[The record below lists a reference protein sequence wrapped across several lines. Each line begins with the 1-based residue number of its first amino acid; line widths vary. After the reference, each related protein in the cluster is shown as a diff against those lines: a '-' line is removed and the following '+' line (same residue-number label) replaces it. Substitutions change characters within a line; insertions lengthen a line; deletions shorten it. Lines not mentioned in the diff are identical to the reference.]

1 MTLRTISCLLA
12 LGGLAAVGPAVAGE
26 PAPPLQPFVAEYA
39 VRYASMSVGSS
50 RSELK
55 RDSGTNRW
63 IFESRASA
71 SGFGRLFA
79 SGTLVQTSW
88 LVADAAGVRPLRF
101 TFDDGMERRSEDVD
115 LRFDW
120 SNGRVSGSARGEL
133 VDLPL
138 EPGLQDPV
146 SSQVAMML
154 ALLAGREPADLPM
167 IDSDKIRQTE
177 VRFERRESVTTPAG
191 SFETLVYTNSRPGG
205 QRVTR
210 MWLAPSL
217 QYLPVRM
224 EQLRRGKLAFS
235 MQLQRHGAGG

>member
-1 MTLRTISCLLA
+1 MSLRTISCLLA
-12 LGGLAAVGPAVAGE
+12 LGSLATAGPAAAGDA
-26 PAPPLQPFVAEYA
+26 APRLQPFVAEYA

-50 RSELK
+50 RFELK
-55 RDSGTNRW
+55 RDTGANRW
-63 IFESRASA
+63 IFESRANA

-79 SGTLVQTSW
+79 SGTLIQTSW

-101 TFDDGMERRSEDVD
+101 TFDDGMQRRSEDVD

-120 SNGRVSGSARGEL
+120 NSGRVSGNAKGEP

-146 SSQVAMML
+146 SSQVAMMS
-154 ALLAGREPADLPM
+154 ALLAGQAPADLPM
-167 IDSDKIRQTE
+167 IDSDTIRQSE
-177 VRFERRESVTTPAG
+177 VRFERRETVTTPAG
-191 SFETLVYTNSRPGG
+191 TFETLVYTNSRPGG

-235 MQLQRHGAGG
+235 MQLQQHGTGG